1 MANNLRRVLTGYGG
15 SPVRPSHPTAT
26 NARSGDPVRLGKLVG
41 IALTDEQFGYQAGG
55 SRALTGFHISQPR
68 DPVNG
73 NNYEDGEVAVSFQL
87 NEWRVPIHNLGG
99 SEAQP
104 GTPVYYHDADPSSV
118 TTTARLFC
126 MENGGQR
133 AGRTARAG
141 YLLTKIAANTQE
153 DEAGLL
159 LMSGEDDFAVS

>member
-15 SPVRPSHPTAT
+15 SPVFADHPALP
-26 NARSGDPVRLGKLVG
+26 RSGDPVRLGKLVG

-55 SRALTGFHISQPR
+55 TRELSAFHMSEPR

-73 NNYEDGEVAVSFQL
+73 NNYEDGAVAVSFQM

-99 SEAQP
+99 TAAKP
-104 GTPVYYHDADPSSV
+104 GTPVYYHDDDPTGI

-126 MENGGQR
+126 LESSSQKAN
-133 AGRTARAG
+133 RTARAG
-141 YLLTKIAANTQE
+141 YLVTEIAANTQE

-159 LMSGEDDFAVS
+159 LLSGEDNFEIT